1 MAALVHLRKEER
13 VGLGV
18 AAGAHVALL
27 VAILVMGNREQP
39 TIPMPE
45 RMTVSLAQDVGM
57 EDTAPDPATEPRASV
72 SPILSQEPSPD
83 PQPEAEA
90 PAEAPPVTRP
100 VVKPEPAKPTKPT
113 SKPKPEAKPQ
123 PKPKPEP
130 KPKPQQKAEPK
141 PAAKPVQKPKKV
153 EAPSKP
159 KSSGS
164 RIGSDFLAGSSANAD
179 GKDSGAA
186 ASQIGPQVQA
196 SLGQAITRQLKPH
209 WSAPQ
214 GADAEQLVTIIR
226 FRLNRDGSLA
236 GNPEVVSQSGVTPS
250 NQAQKARHAEQAIRA
265 VRLAA
270 PFDLPERFYDG
281 WKVVTSQFDR
291 RLSQ

>member
-1 MAALVHLRKEER
+1 MAALAQLKKEER
-13 VGLGV
+13 VGLGIAI
-18 AAGAHVALL
+18 AAHLALF
-27 VAILVMGNREQP
+27 ATFILLDNRPLP
-39 TIPMPE
+39 TFNRPD
-45 RMTVSLAQDVGM
+45 RMTVSLADEVGLA
-57 EDTAPDPATEPRASV
+57 DTAPDPASDPRAAV
-72 SPILSQEPSPD
+72 APTLSDDPEPV
-83 PQPEAEA
+83 PQPEPEAREDVLPTPQPRPEPEPVRRPA
-90 PAEAPPVTRP
+90 PAP
-100 VVKPEPAKPTKPT
+100 
-113 SKPKPEAKPQ
+113 SPK

-130 KPKPQQKAEPK
+130 KPA
-141 PAAKPVQKPKKV
+141 PKKQ
-153 EAPSKP
+153 EAPSKA

-164 RIGSDFLAGSSANAD
+164 RIGNDFLDGASAS
-179 GKDSGAA
+179 DSGSDSGTPAA
-186 ASQIGPQVQA
+186 EIGPRVQA
-196 SLGQAITRQLKPH
+196 SLASAITRQLKPH

-214 GADAEQLVTIIR
+214 GADAELLVTVLR

-236 GNPEVVSQSGVTPS
+236 GTPEVVRQSGVTPS